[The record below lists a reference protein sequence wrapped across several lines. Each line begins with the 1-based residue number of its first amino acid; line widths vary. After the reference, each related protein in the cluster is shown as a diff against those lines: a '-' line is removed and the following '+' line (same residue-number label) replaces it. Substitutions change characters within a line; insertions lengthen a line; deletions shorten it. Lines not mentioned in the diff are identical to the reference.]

1 MAGSWSITGQTETT
15 ERAGHGGFHKVV
27 VVTYTTNDNPP
38 ITGSVSIP
46 ASIFADAQKAAAEVK
61 SAIDARVK
69 AHQAVASVTG

>member
-27 VVTYTTNDNPP
+27 VVHYATNDNPP
-38 ITGSVSIP
+38 IEGSVSIP
-46 ASIFADAQKAAAEVK
+46 AAIFADAQKAAAEVK
-61 SAIDARVK
+61 SAISARVA